1 MLLCG
6 ALALAIAASILL
18 RGRRRDVHLLFA
30 GVATVTGLWYLA
42 QSLYGL
48 FQASIWAR
56 STAVL
61 AILLPQFTLHFFEAI
76 VPRRDGSNPKLVR
89 FAGIVALPLLVLAL
103 SPQHS
108 SYFVRVP
115 IFLYV
120 FGLLAAGFWSLAIR
134 GQKSG
139 SRATQRRV
147 SFLVVIG
154 ALAATFSLADFL
166 WFIGAELPPVGAVLS
181 IVFLFLLAESLRR
194 ERLLDLYEMVG
205 RLMVS
210 TALAFLLAGIFYIF
224 VTYLGRFNTI
234 YLNGV
239 LSAIVI
245 LVLFEP
251 MRTWVERQI
260 HRVFFRER
268 VDLENSI
275 ADARRQL
282 VHVLEIEELR
292 QVVLTALEKS
302 RHVTSAALYL
312 LDKVGTAFD
321 LAGGLGPEVPQ
332 RIELASARPL
342 LDLAARGP
350 VVLEEIVREVEDQ
363 RARGDLGDPSQN
375 EAVLAS
381 AAVLG
386 PLREGVVIGIKA
398 DSGELAGLLVL
409 ADDRVRDAYSYE
421 DLTLLATLAAQIGVV
436 IQNSLVYRR
445 MQERDRLAA
454 IGQLAARLAHEVKNP
469 LGAIKGAA
477 QLLAEPSPGVADID
491 PSSREF
497 LGIILEE
504 VDRLDRVVGSVLD
517 YARPTKGNPAPVDL
531 NAVVRRTV
539 QILSSGPDDEVVIE
553 LELTEDLPR
562 IRVDAE
568 QLRQVLMNLVR
579 NAAQAMNGRGKVVV
593 GTRARPAP
601 STTSNGWV
609 ELRVTDSGPGISQK
623 VLKNLFVP
631 FYTTKNQGT
640 GLGLAI
646 SQRLVQSAGGAIEV
660 KTHEGA
666 GTTFTVVLPASD
678 DPLVPSTSETEAAE
692 PISETPEPMVRAYTS
707 RA

>member
-56 STAVL
+56 VTAVL
-61 AILLPQFTLHFFEAI
+61 AILLPQLTLHFFEAI
-76 VPRRDGSNPKLVR
+76 VPRRDGTNSKLVR
-89 FAGIVALPLLVLAL
+89 FAGITALPLLL
-103 SPQHS
+103 
-108 SYFVRVP
+108 
-115 IFLYV
+115 I
-120 FGLLAAGFWSLAIR
+120 GLLAAGFWSLAIR

-210 TALAFLLAGIFYIF
+210 TALAFLLAGIFYVF

-321 LAGGLGPEVPQ
+321 LAGG
-332 RIELASARPL
+332 
-342 LDLAARGP
+342 
-350 VVLEEIVREVEDQ
+350 
-363 RARGDLGDPSQN
+363 
-375 EAVLAS
+375 
-381 AAVLG
+381 
-386 PLREGVVIGIKA
+386 
-398 DSGELAGLLVL
+398 
-409 ADDRVRDAYSYE
+409 
-421 DLTLLATLAAQIGVV
+421 
-436 IQNSLVYRR
+436 
-445 MQERDRLAA
+445 
-454 IGQLAARLAHEVKNP
+454 
-469 LGAIKGAA
+469 
-477 QLLAEPSPGVADID
+477 
-491 PSSREF
+491 
-497 LGIILEE
+497 
-504 VDRLDRVVGSVLD
+504 
-517 YARPTKGNPAPVDL
+517 
-531 NAVVRRTV
+531 
-539 QILSSGPDDEVVIE
+539 
-553 LELTEDLPR
+553 
-562 IRVDAE
+562 
-568 QLRQVLMNLVR
+568 
-579 NAAQAMNGRGKVVV
+579 
-593 GTRARPAP
+593 
-601 STTSNGWV
+601 
-609 ELRVTDSGPGISQK
+609 
-623 VLKNLFVP
+623 
-631 FYTTKNQGT
+631 
-640 GLGLAI
+640 
-646 SQRLVQSAGGAIEV
+646 
-660 KTHEGA
+660 
-666 GTTFTVVLPASD
+666 
-678 DPLVPSTSETEAAE
+678 
-692 PISETPEPMVRAYTS
+692 
-707 RA
+707 